1 MTSLMTQELHN
12 LLSKIGTYRQMDVV
26 SGQILE
32 CFRTYSNLKPILGV
46 IPAQSSHC
54 VVLRGTVPMY
64 YRNNKYNIPVG
75 MWIPT
80 TFPSSPP
87 IPYVLPTGDMFIRP
101 NHPQVD
107 KYGKVTLDYIHP
119 RNWRPGQST
128 LLESV
133 NQLCIEFG
141 KNPPVSSGPSPSSGS
156 AQHHRPPPP
165 QQQQPVF
172 QRPGQYP
179 AGQYQH
185 KPQPQQERM
194 MLLSQLSQKMFND
207 LSVKRSDLVRHGNTV
222 SKEIDSRCGEVQ
234 QKQSMAGNM
243 ARDHSQLETSIGR
256 MKLAIADIDR
266 QIASLEASAGP
277 VDPHQRNAL
286 DEATDPDN
294 ASRRQVSRLTAENQ
308 ALEDAM
314 YKIYVAM
321 CDDEVEPID
330 GLKYIR
336 KLAKEQF
343 YDRALLWKI
352 EKTRMMMA
360 RRGQPQQPP
369 RQAVQ

>member
-1 MTSLMTQELHN
+1 MNAVQSELNN
-12 LLSKIGTYRQMDVV
+12 LLSKIGTYRQMKLV
-26 SGQILE
+26 SDQILE

-75 MWIPT
+75 LWIPT

-107 KYGKVTLDYIHP
+107 KYGKVSLDYIHP

-141 KNPPVSSGPSPSSGS
+141 KNPPVSSGPPPGASGS
-156 AQHHRPPPP
+156 AQQQHQPPP
-165 QQQQPVF
+165 QQRPVQGF

-207 LSVKRSDLVRHGNTV
+207 LSAKRSDLVRHGNTV

-266 QIASLEASAGP
+266 QITSLEASTGE
-277 VDPHQRNAL
+277 VDAHERNAL
-286 DEATDPDN
+286 DEATDPGN
-294 ASRRQVSRLTAENQ
+294 ASRRQVLRLNAENQ

-352 EKTRMMMA
+352 EKTRAMMA
-360 RRGQPQQPP
+360 RAGPGQGGPA
-369 RQAVQ
+369 RQ